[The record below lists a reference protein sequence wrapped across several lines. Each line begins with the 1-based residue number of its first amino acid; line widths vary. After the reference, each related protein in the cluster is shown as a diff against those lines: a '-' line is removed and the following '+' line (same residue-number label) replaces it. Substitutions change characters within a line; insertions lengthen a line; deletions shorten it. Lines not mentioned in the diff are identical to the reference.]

1 MRIINYIHKKCL
13 TNNKKICCLN
23 IEKIGS
29 NYKIDPNQIEE
40 IILTMISLK
49 WIAYKFQRFSQEEI
63 M

>member
-1 MRIINYIHKKCL
+1 M
-13 TNNKKICCLN
+13 NNKKICCLN

-63 M
+63 MQTLY